1 MCDSASSVSI
11 TNDSMA
17 MTLTT
22 YRCRYQPARSTVVTF
37 VGPLDVTLNGSR
49 CADDFLGALPTWQTN
64 AQNSGS
70 GSSVL
75 QYLTPRPVALS
86 SFGQ

>member
-49 CADDFLGALPTWQTN
+49 CADDFLGAPAN
-64 AQNSGS
+64 
-70 GSSVL
+70 
-75 QYLTPRPVALS
+75 VADECPKQW
-86 SFGQ
+86 FWEFRFAIFNP